1 MLRAHFASDAIYV
14 IDTQTN
20 EIVEILD
27 PSIEEDRKRATAIN
41 AALFEARW

>member
-1 MLRAHFASDAIYV
+1 MLRAHFAPDAIYV

-27 PSIEEDRKRATAIN
+27 PSIKENRERATAIN
-41 AALFEARW
+41 TALIESRW